1 MRRTV
6 TVSTFLVAA
15 WVGAAAP
22 LFGQETRRLS
32 VDDAVAMALDRNVDL
47 AGARLDPRIGDMQVA
62 AAAAAFRPMF
72 NTSLAQNNQLQP
84 PSSLLVPV
92 TGRTDAVTSSVG
104 LTQKLPRFGT
114 SYDLAWTTAHTDS
127 NNPLNTLN
135 PIVQSGLLL
144 RVSQPLIRDLAVDG
158 ARQQLLTTRVDRDIA
173 DTRLRETIVQ
183 TTANVKTAYWHFV
196 DAIATVDARQSALT
210 LANELVR
217 VNRVKVDA
225 GNAAPLD
232 LVAAEAEVAADREQ
246 LIVAET
252 AVKEAEDQ
260 LRTLIYDTSD
270 RETWKIHLVPS
281 DVPQSGLE
289 APDVE
294 TAVTTALRDRTDLAR
309 ARKGIERARLDVKF
323 AGNQRL
329 PDVRLNAS
337 YLATGLGGTEVLR
350 TGDFPGTIVGAGAA
364 TGFGSVLNQLF
375 TGRYSTWALG
385 VSVNYPIGQSAEDAN
400 FARAQLERE
409 QSEDQLKSAEA
420 RVIQQV
426 RSSWRTV
433 ETGAKRI
440 ETTKAARELA
450 EQRLDAEQK
459 RFDVGMSTS
468 FLVIQAQ
475 RDLTQ
480 AKTNELGA
488 LLAYNLALVDLEAV
502 QQAAPAS
509 GRQ

>member
-1 MRRTV
+1 M
-6 TVSTFLVAA
+6 
-15 WVGAAAP
+15 
-22 LFGQETRRLS
+22 
-32 VDDAVAMALDRNVDL
+32 
-47 AGARLDPRIGDMQVA
+47 
-62 AAAAAFRPMF
+62 
-72 NTSLAQNNQLQP
+72 
-84 PSSLLVPV
+84 
-92 TGRTDAVTSSVG
+92 
-104 LTQKLPRFGT
+104 
-114 SYDLAWTTAHTDS
+114 
-127 NNPLNTLN
+127 
-135 PIVQSGLLL
+135 
-144 RVSQPLIRDLAVDG
+144 
-158 ARQQLLTTRVDRDIA
+158 
-173 DTRLRETIVQ
+173 
-183 TTANVKTAYWHFV
+183 
-196 DAIATVDARQSALT
+196 
-210 LANELVR
+210 
-217 VNRVKVDA
+217 
-225 GNAAPLD
+225 
-232 LVAAEAEVAADREQ
+232 
-246 LIVAET
+246 
-252 AVKEAEDQ
+252 
-260 LRTLIYDTSD
+260 
-270 RETWKIHLVPS
+270 
-281 DVPQSGLE
+281 
-289 APDVE
+289 
-294 TAVTTALRDRTDLAR
+294 
-309 ARKGIERARLDVKF
+309 
-323 AGNQRL
+323 
-329 PDVRLNAS
+329 RLNAS

-375 TGRYSTWALG
+375 TGRYSTWAVG

-440 ETTKAARELA
+440 ETTRAARELA